1 MTGTL
6 THSGLDIDDFD
17 ALYPGG
23 EPLPESVPHERVR
36 HDTATVLRQH
46 FSTRGDVFVASN
58 LNVYY
63 RGGDVAA
70 VVEPDVLV
78 IAGVAAAQL
87 RKVESYRTFQH
98 GGAPLFVLEVL
109 EDESLL
115 EEMAHLREE
124 EFLREDLDYKRA
136 AYTAIGVAEYWQVDP
151 TGGDRCDEV
160 LQGERLRDG
169 RWVPIAM
176 SVGDAGTWRGYSE
189 SLDLDIVWDDE
200 LLFYQ
205 HRRDEPLP
213 NLARSLA
220 ALRAEETARRAAE
233 AEAAAQAAEVAR
245 LTELLRR
252 QGSSEAGRPQDPPG

>member
-1 MTGTL
+1 MCVTGTH
-6 THSGLDIDDFD
+6 TDNGLDLD

-36 HDTATVLRQH
+36 HDAATVLRQH
-46 FSTRGDVFVASN
+46 FESRGDGIVASN

-63 RGGDVAA
+63 CEGDVAA

-78 IAGVAAAQL
+78 VAGVAAAQL
-87 RKVESYRTFQH
+87 EDIASYRTFQH
-98 GGAPLFVLEVL
+98 GGSPLFVLEVL

-136 AYTAIGVAEYWQVDP
+136 AYTAIGVAEFWQVDP

-169 RWVPIAM
+169 RWVPIAV
-176 SVGDAGTWRGYSE
+176 SVGDAGTWRGHSE
-189 SLDLDIVWDDE
+189 SLDLDIVWHDDE

-205 HRRDEPLP
+205 HRGDEPLP

-220 ALRAEETARRAAE
+220 ALRAAEAAQEAAE
-233 AEAAAQAAEVAR
+233 AENAR
-245 LTELLRR
+245 LREQLRR
-252 QGSSEAGRPQDPPG
+252 QGSTGASRPQDSPG

>member
-6 THSGLDIDDFD
+6 THSGLDIYDFD
-17 ALYPGG
+17 ARYPGG
-23 EPLPESVPHERVR
+23 EPLPESAPHERVR

-78 IAGVAAAQL
+78 LAGVAAAQL

-98 GGAPLFVLEVL
+98 GGSPLFVLEIL

-124 EFLREDLDYKRA
+124 EYLREDLDYKRA

-151 TGGDRCDEV
+151 TGGERCDEV
-160 LQGERLRDG
+160 LQGERLSDG
-169 RWVPIAM
+169 RWVPIAV
-176 SVGDAGTWRGYSE
+176 SVGDVGTWRGYSE
-189 SLDLDIVWDDE
+189 SLDLDIVWDDDE

-220 ALRAEETARRAAE
+220 ALRAAEAAQEAAE
-233 AEAAAQAAEVAR
+233 AENAR
-245 LTELLRR
+245 LREQLRR
-252 QGSSEAGRPQDPPG
+252 QGSPGASRPQDSPG